1 MGEFTLFCSK
11 LLHKG
16 NKLMI
21 FLSGGCSNRH
31 FRVSKHIVP
40 YRIFK
45 TFYWT
50 VLILFWHSILKRE
63 LRWMEYNYDKDFS
76 SNDENE
82 KTQKEHNIIFFLS
95 NQIVSL
101 NYNKAKMPNNK
112 TLNFS
117 FCMFLEQIFCN
128 IKSLNLNE
136 FVKIMKI
143 IREEHWIFLFNFI
156 LFLFHVTKFFPLQPP
171 HHPTCPPSHSNSN
184 TNYPPRTPPPPTH
197 PLSLFS
203 QPCLK
208 VKH

>member
-1 MGEFTLFCSK
+1 
-11 LLHKG
+11 
-16 NKLMI
+16 
-21 FLSGGCSNRH
+21 
-31 FRVSKHIVP
+31 
-40 YRIFK
+40 
-45 TFYWT
+45 
-50 VLILFWHSILKRE
+50 
-63 LRWMEYNYDKDFS
+63 MEYNDKDFS

-143 IREEHWIFLFNFI
+143 IREEH
-156 LFLFHVTKFFPLQPP
+156 
-171 HHPTCPPSHSNSN
+171 
-184 TNYPPRTPPPPTH
+184 
-197 PLSLFS
+197 
-203 QPCLK
+203 
-208 VKH
+208 